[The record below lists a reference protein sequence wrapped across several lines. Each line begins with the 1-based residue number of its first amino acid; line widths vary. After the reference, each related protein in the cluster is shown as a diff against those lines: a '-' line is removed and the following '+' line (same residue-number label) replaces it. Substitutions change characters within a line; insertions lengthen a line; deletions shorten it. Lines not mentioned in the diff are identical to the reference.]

1 MANMHD
7 SARSKTTVYAA
18 IELSKKSWVVAIARP
33 DRDRPSIHRIA
44 GGNLADLI
52 GRLRKAAGEKQ
63 RIVVCY
69 EAGYDGIWL
78 ARSLAKIGI
87 DCCVLDPASIQVNRR
102 ARRVKT
108 DRIDSLA
115 LLRALI
121 AIDRG
126 ERHVCAVVRV
136 PTVEEEDAHRSHRE
150 RQRLVRE
157 RTGHI
162 NRIKG
167 LLFAQGIRG
176 IEPKRRRTRIDF
188 GRLATAEGVP
198 LAERLRRELE
208 REYQRLEL
216 VETQIRIVEK
226 ERDTA
231 DAQDPAVEQKRE
243 LLCAL
248 QGVGGASAAILAREV
263 FARQFASR
271 RQLGSYLGLTPSA
284 YDSGSLTRCQGDLQ
298 GRQQLGTTRPHRS
311 RMALAEIPTRQS
323 PVSLVYPQDRRSI
336 AEDPAHHA
344 DCLGSKAGDLALALC
359 RNGLG
364 TRRRRYGQDHA
375 THGRRN
381 VIPRR
386 LFQGFRASRVRER
399 CDGQLED
406 TIGVSRAGKKCD
418 PVSSIVC
425 TVHAGLWQ
433 AVMELPDIS

>member
-1 MANMHD
+1 MP
-7 SARSKTTVYAA
+7 A
-18 IELSKKSWVVAIARP
+18 IELSTKSWVVAIALP

-69 EAGYDGIWL
+69 EAGYDGFWL

-87 DCCVLDPASIQVNRR
+87 DCRVLDPASIQVNRR

-136 PTVEEEDAHRSHRE
+136 PTVEEEDARRSHRE

-188 GRLATAEGVP
+188 GKLATAEGVP

-216 VETQIRIVEK
+216 IETQIRIAEK

-248 QGVGGASAAILAREV
+248 HGVGDASAAILAREV
-263 FARQFASR
+263 FA
-271 RQLGSYLGLTPSA
+271 
-284 YDSGSLTRCQGDLQ
+284 
-298 GRQQLGTTRPHRS
+298 
-311 RMALAEIPTRQS
+311 
-323 PVSLVYPQDRRSI
+323 
-336 AEDPAHHA
+336 
-344 DCLGSKAGDLALALC
+344 
-359 RNGLG
+359 
-364 TRRRRYGQDHA
+364 
-375 THGRRN
+375 
-381 VIPRR
+381 
-386 LFQGFRASRVRER
+386 
-399 CDGQLED
+399 
-406 TIGVSRAGKKCD
+406 
-418 PVSSIVC
+418 
-425 TVHAGLWQ
+425 
-433 AVMELPDIS
+433 

>member
-1 MANMHD
+1 MASMHD
-7 SARSKTTVYAA
+7 SVRVKTTVYAA

-69 EAGYDGIWL
+69 EAGYDGFWL

-87 DCCVLDPASIQVNRR
+87 DCRVRDPASIQVNRR

-126 ERHVCAVVRV
+126 ERHVCAVVRG
-136 PTVEEEDAHRSHRE
+136 PTVEEDE
-150 RQRLVRE
+150 RR
-157 RTGHI
+157 GHPP
-162 NRIKG
+162 G
-167 LLFAQGIRG
+167 
-176 IEPKRRRTRIDF
+176 RRTRIDF
-188 GRLATAEGVP
+188 GKLTTAEGRP

-216 VETQIRIVEK
+216 VQSQLRIVEK

-231 DAQDPAVEQKRE
+231 DAQDSAVERKRE

-248 QGVGGASAAILAREV
+248 QGVGGAMAAILSREV
-263 FARQFASR
+263 FARPFASR

-284 YDSGSLTRCQGDLQ
+284 YDSGSTTRCQGISQ
-298 GRQQLGTTRPHRS
+298 AGTQWARRAPIYVAWLWRKYQ
-311 RMALAEIPTRQS
+311 PGS
-323 PVSLVYPQDRRSI
+323 PLSHWYARNGSI

-344 DCLGSKAGDLALALC
+344 DCLGSKAGDLTLALC

-364 TRRRRYGQDHA
+364 TRRRR
-375 THGRRN
+375 HG
-381 VIPRR
+381 
-386 LFQGFRASRVRER
+386 
-399 CDGQLED
+399 
-406 TIGVSRAGKKCD
+406 
-418 PVSSIVC
+418 
-425 TVHAGLWQ
+425 
-433 AVMELPDIS
+433 